1 MKKCSNC
8 GAYMPDDSLFCSGCG
23 TPLKKAVETNKKCVE
38 KYIPYI
44 IGAFALVCIIGYFAY
59 CTIDGKKTIPP
70 FTEVNLQVI
79 LNKMIGNGSGEA
91 DEQIVNR
98 YCTER
103 FKISYKEACKKA
115 EDESCES
122 PRLWWQY
129 SDSDPEKYEIEGL
142 EMVSDTEAK
151 AKVKVISELYV
162 GDFEVI
168 LKYEN
173 DAWLVDEIID
183 KGTDNN
189 SEFAANTE
197 SESPNYDWL
206 QGHWVYEQGNYKGH
220 YIISGNTIVQFSS
233 MNPEHESRS
242 FYIDGDMI
250 RASII
255 DGMELVVQIDFENQR
270 IDYGDGRWMHK
281 IDSSSSEEAS
291 YSSDSYEKSSPRTFI
306 NEQYVVGYLAN
317 QRFRANNGFTI
328 RFDGNGGMFCEGDYA
343 GIVSV
348 LRYTPTSALLRYGG
362 GQYSEGQIIVK
373 IVGHKLQLTDPVD
386 GTDYYQ

>member
-1 MKKCSNC
+1 MKKCFKCGNQLPDESLFCSNC
-8 GAYMPDDSLFCSGCG
+8 GA
-23 TPLKKAVETNKKCVE
+23 PLVQNVDTSRNGIKK
-38 KYIPYI
+38 YLPYI
-44 IGAFALVCIIGYFAY
+44 LGAFVIVCILGYLSLSATSDKN
-59 CTIDGKKTIPP
+59 TISPI
-70 FTEVNLQVI
+70 TEANLQVI
-79 LNKMIGNGSGEA
+79 LNNMIGDESA
-91 DEQIVNR
+91 DAVDK
-98 YCTER
+98 YCTEL
-103 FKISYKEACKKA
+103 FKTKYKDACKKA
-115 EDESCES
+115 EDEGYES

-129 SDSDPEKYEIEGL
+129 SDSDPERCEIEGL

-173 DAWLVDEIID
+173 DVWLVDEIID

-189 SEFAANTE
+189 PEFAANNE
-197 SESPNYDWL
+197 SESTNYDWL

-220 YIISGNTIVQFSS
+220 FIISGNTITQFSS

-242 FYIDGDMI
+242 FNIDNNVI
-250 RASII
+250 RASVI
-255 DGMELVVQIDFENQR
+255 DGMELVVQIDSENQR

-317 QRFRANNGFTI
+317 QRFRANNGVTI
-328 RFDGNGGMFCEGDYA
+328 RFDGNGGMFCEDDYA

-386 GTDYYQ
+386 RTDYYQ